1 MAMCVVTGSA
11 SGMGAATARQLRQQG
26 HTVIGVDLR
35 EGEVLADLSSPE
47 GRQGAVKALGQL
59 IEGRLDRLVCC
70 AGLGPSAPA
79 AAVASVN
86 YFGVVELLDA
96 LLPALRQGQ
105 SPSAVV
111 VGSNEA
117 ALWNWDKDPLPDA
130 YLRDGEAAVHALLR
144 AQRPLERA
152 SHVAYA
158 SSKHAV
164 TVAARSRAAA
174 WGQAGVRLNV
184 VAPGPVQ
191 TPLLQACEDDPRFAD
206 AVKAFVPPL
215 GRRARPEEVALA
227 IDFLLGESAS
237 YVHGSVLFVDGGIAA
252 AMKADRY

>member
-1 MAMCVVTGSA
+1 
-11 SGMGAATARQLRQQG
+11 
-26 HTVIGVDLR
+26 VIGVDLCQ
-35 EGEVLADLSSPE
+35 GEVLADLSSSE
-47 GRQGAVKALGQL
+47 GRRLASEAIGKL
-59 IEGRLDRLVCC
+59 IGGRLDRLVCC

-79 AAVASVN
+79 ETVASVN

-96 LLPALRQGQ
+96 LLPALGRGQ
-105 SPSAVV
+105 APSAVV

-117 ALWNWDKDPLPDA
+117 ALWDWDQNPLPDA
-130 YLRDGEAAVHALLR
+130 YLRGGEAAVHALLR
-144 AQRPLERA
+144 EHRPADRA
-152 SHVAYA
+152 SHLAYA

-215 GRRARPEEVALA
+215 GRRARAEEVALA
-227 IDFLLGESAS
+227 VDFLLGESAS
-237 YVHGSVLFVDGGIAA
+237 YVHGSVLFVDGGIAG
-252 AMKADRY
+252 AMKPDRY